1 MKQLRSETIAAH
13 KKEPLSTAKE
23 PYDISDDTA
32 NKAIQAQ
39 LQTSETLRFRP
50 SQTLALQRLGAGK

>member
-13 KKEPLSTAKE
+13 TEPFSTAKE

-32 NKAIQAQ
+32 NEAIQAQ
-39 LQTSETLRFRP
+39 LQTSDTLLFRP
-50 SQTLALQRLGAGK
+50 SKTLALQQLGAGK

>member
-13 KKEPLSTAKE
+13 KEPLSTAKE
-23 PYDISDDTA
+23 PYDISDTA
-32 NKAIQAQ
+32 NEAIQAQ